1 MKGGKRLC
9 QTIIVSWR
17 AGRSNGS
24 KSWSL
29 LFALITT
36 KNMAACHW
44 TVAVQCLVSAL
55 PTAHY
60 ADISASLS
68 CRKMQS
74 WKPYSRK
81 RRPLIANSAASR
93 SQLTENGCTAQSAV
107 PKKLA
112 VNRPQQGCVN
122 IGRNNNRCNAFAL
135 RKPCAARLFW
145 GHFCIG
151 RVWIPFV
158 RF

>member
-1 MKGGKRLC
+1 MKGGNRLC

-17 AGRSNGS
+17 AGRSSGS
-24 KSWSL
+24 RSWL
-29 LFALITT
+29 LLSVPTTT
-36 KNMAACHW
+36 KSTAACHW
-44 TVAVQCLVSAL
+44 IVTVQCWVSAL

-68 CRKMQS
+68 CRKMQD
-74 WKPYSRK
+74 WKPYSRTY
-81 RRPLIANSAASR
+81 RPLIANNAASC
-93 SQLTENGCTAQSAV
+93 SQLTENGCTAHSTA

-112 VNRPQQGCVN
+112 VSRPQQGCVSTEK
-122 IGRNNNRCNAFAL
+122 NNNRCNAFAL
-135 RKPCAARLFW
+135 GKPCAARLFW

-151 RVWIPFV
+151 RVWIPFA